1 MSKTELV
8 LDILYAVVIAGFVGV
23 FVWYLREDLA
33 LERDKLALDERAL
46 ELVPELTA
54 IKRLRPRSP
63 RKGDD

>member
-23 FVWYLREDLA
+23 FVWYLREDLE

-54 IKRLRPRSP
+54 IKPLRPRSP